1 MLVRVKKPI
10 LEVETGPETSLLTF
24 SPDQDEDPDTPKS
37 VRFRVKETVCGKAER
52 QLPEQCAFKEQGVVK
67 QCMGAVTLN
76 PAADSFDISCNE
88 VSRMQGTVRGWNTG
102 YPADQLVPIPT

>member
-1 MLVRVKKPI
+1 
-10 LEVETGPETSLLTF
+10 
-24 SPDQDEDPDTPKS
+24 
-37 VRFRVKETVCGKAER
+37 
-52 QLPEQCAFKEQGVVK
+52 
-67 QCMGAVTLN
+67 MGAVTLN

>member
-10 LEVETGPETSLLTF
+10 LEVETGPETSLPTF

-52 QLPEQCAFKEQGVVK
+52 QLPEQCAFKEQGVR
-67 QCMGAVTLN
+67 QRAGGGG
-76 PAADSFDISCNE
+76 PSCGT
-88 VSRMQGTVRGWNTG
+88 SQG
-102 YPADQLVPIPT
+102 VPRDFHPVD